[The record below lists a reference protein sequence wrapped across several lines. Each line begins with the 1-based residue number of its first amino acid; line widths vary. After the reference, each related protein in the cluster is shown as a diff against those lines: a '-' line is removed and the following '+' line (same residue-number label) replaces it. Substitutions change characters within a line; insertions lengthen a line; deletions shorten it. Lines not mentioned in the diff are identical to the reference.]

1 MNKIWDK
8 VSCNSQTPKASAGC
22 FTCLSWWASGSSTKG
37 KATSLRAKCCQTP
50 WALGSEL
57 AKWSVAEPATATPL
71 DKERWIPGGWLA
83 YLPMNY
89 KSNICEKER
98 TSHSWTDAI
107 LLPISCKLNSIN
119 FLSYYHQAIW
129 RKKKSNFQ
137 NKYVGRRPSRHCFF
151 KTIPPKNLLTFHGYT
166 FDQFFSFLEN
176 SW

>member
-50 WALGSEL
+50 WALRSEL

-71 DKERWIPGGWLA
+71 DKERSTRA
-83 YLPMNY
+83 QLPMNY
-89 KSNICEKER
+89 KSNICEKEG
-98 TSHSWTDAI
+98 TSQSWTDAI

-119 FLSYYHQAIW
+119 FLSDNHQANLTEEAGIKPATKFSLDNQLL
-129 RKKKSNFQ
+129 KKWTS
-137 NKYVGRRPSRHCFF
+137 C
-151 KTIPPKNLLTFHGYT
+151 
-166 FDQFFSFLEN
+166 
-176 SW
+176 